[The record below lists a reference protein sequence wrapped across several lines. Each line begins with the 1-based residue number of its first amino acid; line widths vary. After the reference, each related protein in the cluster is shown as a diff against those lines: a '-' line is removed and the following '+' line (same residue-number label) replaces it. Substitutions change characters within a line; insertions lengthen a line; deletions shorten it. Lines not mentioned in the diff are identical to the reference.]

1 MFFILFIVTYSWA
14 AWMTYRRATYGGSKN
29 ISAAL
34 QAIVWPYTEWL
45 NT

>member
-14 AWMTYRRATYGGSKN
+14 AWMTYRRAGSK
-29 ISAAL
+29 STAL